1 MKKILLIHDVCSS
14 INDIF
19 IKDFKGNLRKYL
31 IIAPELSTQPEETM
45 RMLKDIC
52 KEENPDLVVGWNS
65 GALFAQQLSDYERI
79 LISPEYDISVIFN
92 SILNGKNWVDFPYV
106 APRSTGE
113 ESFRITPSLVSA
125 YAEMEARQFN
135 SISRS
140 NKMVHSFF
148 WFGHN
153 EENLKTHQKH
163 YHDVTFLP
171 GKDSSDPTSM
181 KAICSYIQCLLD
193 NPEI

>member
-1 MKKILLIHDVCSS
+1 MKKILLIHDVFSS

-19 IKDFKGNLRKYL
+19 IKDFIGNLRKYL
-31 IIAPELSTQPEETM
+31 IIVPELPTQPAETM
-45 RMLKDIC
+45 RMLKAIC

-65 GALFAQQLSDYERI
+65 GGFFAQQLSDYERV

-92 SILNGKNWVDFPYV
+92 SILKGKNGVDFPYIV
-106 APRSTGE
+106 PRSSGE
-113 ESFRITPSLVSA
+113 ERFDITPALVKS
-125 YAEMEARQFN
+125 YAEMEARQFSN
-135 SISRS
+135 ISRS
-140 NKMVHSFF
+140 KKMVHSFF

-153 EENLKTHQKH
+153 ERNLKTHQEH

-171 GKDSSDPTSM
+171 GKDYSDPKST
-181 KAICSYIQCLLD
+181 KAICSYVQFLLD